1 MLLCIPYFLFLGLTM
16 TCIFQGYYF
25 WRKIANIWGIHWWMV
40 DDANFQ
46 CRNFAIGGGRVRD
59 LDQESMK
66 KILTR
71 VTQFDKTQRNSK
83 KRTLDFFSMLH
94 DIWLW

>member
-1 MLLCIPYFLFLGLTM
+1 
-16 TCIFQGYYF
+16 
-25 WRKIANIWGIHWWMV
+25 MV

-46 CRNFAIGGGRVRD
+46 CRNFASGGGRVRD

-83 KRTLDFFSMLH
+83 KRTLDFFHVARHMALVGIYH
-94 DIWLW
+94 H